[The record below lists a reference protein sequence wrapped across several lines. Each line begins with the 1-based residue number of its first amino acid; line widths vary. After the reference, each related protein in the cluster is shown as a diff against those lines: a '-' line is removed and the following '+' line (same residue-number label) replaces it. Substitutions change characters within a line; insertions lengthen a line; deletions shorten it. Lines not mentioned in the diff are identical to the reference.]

1 MERIEIPA
9 TVYWQSSYGKR
20 FTTQEDCEKYEQ
32 LYPKWQN
39 PVRYRELE
47 NVEGQLCFAY
57 YVESVLELEEIIWF
71 TRTKQSVSTCNHVRL
86 RSDVEF
92 TPQWIIAC
100 PDYNEYCAEMAIK
113 TIEDFREE
121 VDDIFKAAQDVK
133 SEVVKLIWEKAR

>member
-47 NVEGQLCFAY
+47 NVEGQLCCVY
-57 YVESVLELEEIIWF
+57 WVESVEELEEAIWF
-71 TRTKQSVSTCNHVRL
+71 THTKLNVSTCNHVRL

-92 TPQWIIAC
+92 RPQWIIAC
-100 PDYNEYCAEMAIK
+100 PDYNEYNAEMAIY
-113 TIEDFREE
+113 TLEDFREV
-121 VDDIFKAAQDVK
+121 VDETLKAAQDTI
-133 SEVVKLIWEKAR
+133 SEVIKLIWEKV